1 MGMKA
6 SSGMFHGTKGEL
18 RYKLDIQYF
27 ASGKMPLEGR
37 ILLKI
42 SSNQTIKNVIKE
54 LYRPGAKV
62 GNGSTAAAI
71 KKEIKTGEL
80 VGGHSHI
87 TKGKER
93 AKQLEKIL
101 KTQNLS
107 ATDRMIA
114 NKMLKD
120 LKKALGVK

>member
-42 SSNQTIKNVIKE
+42 SSNQTIKNV
-54 LYRPGAKV
+54 R
-62 GNGSTAAAI
+62 
-71 KKEIKTGEL
+71 
-80 VGGHSHI
+80 
-87 TKGKER
+87 
-93 AKQLEKIL
+93 
-101 KTQNLS
+101 
-107 ATDRMIA
+107 
-114 NKMLKD
+114 KD
-120 LKKALGVK
+120 P